1 MTIIQPE
8 TYDVVPC
15 ECAECGND
23 TFKAFV
29 VVTARGSVK
38 IKGVECAICGDKTP
52 FSPAPPE
59 EFN

>member
-1 MTIIQPE
+1 MTIIEPE
-8 TYDVVPC
+8 TGDVMKG

-23 TFKAFV
+23 TFLTFMV
-29 VVTARGSVK
+29 LTARGSVK
-38 IKGVECAICGDKTP
+38 IKGIECAICGDKTP